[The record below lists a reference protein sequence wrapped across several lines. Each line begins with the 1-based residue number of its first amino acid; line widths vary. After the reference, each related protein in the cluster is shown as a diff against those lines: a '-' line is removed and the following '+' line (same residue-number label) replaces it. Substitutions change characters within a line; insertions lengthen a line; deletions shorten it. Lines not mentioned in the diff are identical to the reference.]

1 MMADLKTRVE
11 ELKSEN
17 EYQLRLKDMSYN
29 DKIKELTEK
38 FIQEMEALK
47 TKNQV
52 RIWIK
57 SVKSYF
63 PCTLRLIVVEWA
75 GIWFIMMNFFYRCWK
90 QKRTKRRWNMKKKCK
105 K

>member
-52 RIWIK
+52 
-57 SVKSYF
+57 SLSLD
-63 PCTLRLIVVEWA
+63 PS
-75 GIWFIMMNFFYRCWK
+75 FIMRNITLHFHRNNSY
-90 QKRTKRRWNMKKKCK
+90 
-105 K
+105 

>member
-52 RIWIK
+52 SLLPDSYITNTS
-57 SVKSYF
+57 SVYF
-63 PCTLRLIVVEWA
+63 QIHIYFTLHFYKNDILFQLI
-75 GIWFIMMNFFYRCWK
+75 FLLR
-90 QKRTKRRWNMKKKCK
+90 
-105 K
+105 

>member
-52 RIWIK
+52 
-57 SVKSYF
+57 SLSLD
-63 PCTLRLIVVEWA
+63 PS
-75 GIWFIMMNFFYRCWK
+75 FIMRNITLHFHRNH
-90 QKRTKRRWNMKKKCK
+90 T
-105 K
+105 